1 MEWKSGC
8 PRRTRSRRSSVSSAW
23 RQTTGCC
30 RANTASSI
38 CGCRTSFIC
47 ASGHQRPSRCP
58 ARYENDNERRSSVCT
73 GVDVAK
79 TRNGVVAALDIGTSK
94 VVCFIARVYG
104 QGLRV
109 VGIGHQ
115 AALGMRSGNIVDME
129 AATRAISSAV
139 STGEEMCGEHVREVI
154 VGVSGG
160 SPASHNQ
167 SLEVMVGHHEIGE
180 RDIRRGQQLI
190 QLPAETA
197 DRDIIH
203 SQAIGYS
210 VDGTP
215 VRDARGMFGERL
227 GVDVHLVTAQSGAMR
242 NLQVCVR
249 RAHLEIAD
257 RVTAAHASGLSSLV
271 ADERDLGV
279 TLIDMGGG
287 TTSIAVFY
295 EGNLVHVDS
304 IPVGGDHVTRDIARG
319 LSTPV
324 AHAERMKTQIGR
336 AVAKPND
343 EYDIID
349 VPLIGEEERTRP
361 NHVPRSIL
369 VGIIRPRIEETFE
382 LVRSRL
388 EASGVDKLAGG
399 RAVLVGGAS
408 LLDGVPE
415 VAGAILNKKVR
426 VGAPLRLAGLA
437 DSTGGPAFSAA
448 AGLLAYAQMQHAA
461 TQPAS
466 ASQTEA
472 PRGRIG
478 RIGSWIRE
486 NF

>member
-1 MEWKSGC
+1 
-8 PRRTRSRRSSVSSAW
+8 
-23 RQTTGCC
+23 
-30 RANTASSI
+30 
-38 CGCRTSFIC
+38 
-47 ASGHQRPSRCP
+47 
-58 ARYENDNERRSSVCT
+58 
-73 GVDVAK
+73 
-79 TRNGVVAALDIGTSK
+79 
-94 VVCFIARVYG
+94 
-104 QGLRV
+104 
-109 VGIGHQ
+109 
-115 AALGMRSGNIVDME
+115 MRSGNIVDME

-139 STGEEMCGEHVREVI
+139 STAEEMCGEHVREVI

-160 SPASHNQ
+160 SAASHNQ
-167 SLEVMVGHHEIGE
+167 SLEVAIGHHEIGE
-180 RDIRRGQQLI
+180 RDVRRVQQHI

-203 SQAIGYS
+203 SAAIGYT

-227 GVDVHLVTAQSGAMR
+227 GVDVHLVTAASGAMR

-249 RAHLEIAD
+249 RAHLEIAE
-257 RVTAAHASGLSSLV
+257 RVVASHAAGLSSLV

-304 IPVGGDHVTRDIARG
+304 IPVGGEHVTRDIARG

-349 VPLIGEEERTRP
+349 VPLIGEEDRTRP
-361 NHVPRSIL
+361 NHIPRSIL

-399 RAVLVGGAS
+399 RAVLVGGGCQ
-408 LLDGVPE
+408 LDGVPE
-415 VAGAILNKKVR
+415 VAARDPQQEGAHRRRRCVSPDSRIR
-426 VGAPLRLAGLA
+426 RADRHFPPL
-437 DSTGGPAFSAA
+437 P
-448 AGLLAYAQMQHAA
+448 GLLAFAQQHHAVSSGS
-461 TQPAS
+461 TGRCRS
-466 ASQTEA
+466 AGESNWAHWQLDKGELLGNMLCGDMAIPTGC
-472 PRGRIG
+472 RQR
-478 RIGSWIRE
+478 
-486 NF
+486 

>member
-1 MEWKSGC
+1 
-8 PRRTRSRRSSVSSAW
+8 
-23 RQTTGCC
+23 
-30 RANTASSI
+30 
-38 CGCRTSFIC
+38 
-47 ASGHQRPSRCP
+47 
-58 ARYENDNERRSSVCT
+58 
-73 GVDVAK
+73 VAK
-79 TRNGVVAALDIGTSK
+79 TRNGVIAALDIGTSK
-94 VVCFIARVYG
+94 VVCFVARVDG

-115 AALGMRSGNIVDME
+115 PAQGMRSGNIVDME

-139 STGEEMCGEHVREVI
+139 STAEEMCGEHVREVI

-160 SPASHNQ
+160 SAASHNQ
-167 SLEVMVGHHEIGE
+167 SLEVAIGHHEIGE
-180 RDIRRGQQLI
+180 RDVRRVQQHI
-190 QLPAETA
+190 HLPAETA

-203 SQAIGYS
+203 SEAIGYS

-227 GVDVHLVTAQSGAMR
+227 GVDIHLVTAASGAMR

-257 RVTAAHASGLSSLV
+257 RVAAAHAAGLSSLV
-271 ADERDLGV
+271 SDERDLGV

-295 EGNLVHVDS
+295 EGHLVHVDS
-304 IPVGGDHVTRDIARG
+304 IPVGGEHVTRDIARG
-319 LSTPV
+319 LSTPL

-336 AVAKPND
+336 CVAKPND

-349 VPLIGEEERTRP
+349 VPLIGEEDRTRP
-361 NHVPRSIL
+361 NHIPRSIL

-399 RAVLVGGAS
+399 RVVLVGGACQ
-408 LLDGVPE
+408 LDGVPE
-415 VAGAILNKKVR
+415 VGGAILNKKVR
-426 VGAPLRLAGLA
+426 TGGPLRLAGLA

-448 AGLLAYAQMQHAA
+448 AGLLAFALNNHAA
-461 TQPAS
+461 AQA
-466 ASQTEA
+466 QTVVPET
-472 PRGRIG
+472 PSSRIG
-478 RIGSWIRE
+478 RIGSWIRD

>member
-1 MEWKSGC
+1 
-8 PRRTRSRRSSVSSAW
+8 
-23 RQTTGCC
+23 
-30 RANTASSI
+30 
-38 CGCRTSFIC
+38 
-47 ASGHQRPSRCP
+47 
-58 ARYENDNERRSSVCT
+58 
-73 GVDVAK
+73 
-79 TRNGVVAALDIGTSK
+79 
-94 VVCFIARVYG
+94 
-104 QGLRV
+104 
-109 VGIGHQ
+109 
-115 AALGMRSGNIVDME
+115 MRSGNIIDME

-139 STGEEMCGEHVREVI
+139 STAEEMCGEQVREVI

-160 SPASHNQ
+160 SAASHNQ
-167 SLEVMVGHHEIGE
+167 SLEVAIGHHEIGE
-180 RDIRRGQQLI
+180 RDVRRVLTHI
-190 QLPAETA
+190 HLPAETA

-203 SQAIGYS
+203 SEAIGYS
-210 VDGTP
+210 VDGIP

-227 GVDVHLVTAQSGAMR
+227 GVDVHLVTATSGAMR

-249 RAHLEIAD
+249 RAHLEIAE
-257 RVTAAHASGLSSLV
+257 RVVAAHAAGLSSLV
-271 ADERDLGV
+271 SDERDLGV

-295 EGNLVHVDS
+295 EGHLVHVDS
-304 IPVGGDHVTRDIARG
+304 IPVGGEHVTRDIARG
-319 LSTPV
+319 LSTPL

-361 NHVPRSIL
+361 NHIPRSIL

-399 RAVLVGGAS
+399 RAVLVGGGCQ
-408 LLDGVPE
+408 LDGVPE
-415 VAGAILNKKVR
+415 VAAAILNKKVR
-426 VGAPLRLAGLA
+426 TGGPLRLAGLA

-448 AGLLAYAQMQHAA
+448 AGLLSFAVHHHAA
-461 TQPAS
+461 TQAQPAS
-466 ASQTEA
+466 TETQAS
-472 PRGRIG
+472 RIG
-478 RIGSWIRE
+478 RIGSWIRD